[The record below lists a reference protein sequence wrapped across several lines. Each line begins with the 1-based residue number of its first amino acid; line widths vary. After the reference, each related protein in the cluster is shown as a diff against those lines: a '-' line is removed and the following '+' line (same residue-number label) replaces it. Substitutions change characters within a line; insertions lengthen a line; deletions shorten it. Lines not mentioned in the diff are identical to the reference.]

1 MKTGNEPSREST
13 TKRIEETRDGLLADA
28 WRTLRVGGT
37 WAFELA
43 AAAAGR
49 ALGGRNALQPSGVAA
64 EQAAERERAAPA
76 AAGVLERGTEPGAAM
91 TLRELGLPHD
101 LASEF
106 EAVFRLLGTGAG
118 DVVAGYTFLAPDGV
132 HHPVRLAPADGPGF
146 PSEPG
151 RDLAA

>member
-1 MKTGNEPSREST
+1 MKTGNETSRESM

-28 WRTLRVGGT
+28 WGTLRVGGT
-37 WAFELA
+37 WAFELV

-49 ALGGRNALQPSGVAA
+49 ALGGGNALLPSGVAA
-64 EQAAERERAAPA
+64 EQAAERAAPA
-76 AAGVLERGTEPGAAM
+76 AAGVLESSTEPGAAM

-106 EAVFRLLGTGAG
+106 EAVFRLLGTGTG

-132 HHPVRLAPADGPGF
+132 RHPVRLAPANGPDS